1 MKLTLL
7 QKSVAAVSDRR
18 RGRISETAVRD
29 RRYSLGLLSVL
40 LVVTLGTVT
49 ALAADSAA
57 KPVAPLDLSDL
68 PAVTAALQ
76 RLYLDPSALS
86 DKKLNEAATRGVL
99 THLGLGVKVLDAK
112 SAAAKNG
119 VPDIAKTET
128 FGDEIFYVRLGKL
141 GRDTAGALDAAL
153 GAVPCEKLNGII
165 LDLRFVTG
173 NDFSDATAVAGRF
186 LAKGTLLFTLNGAK
200 RPTTTFSATHERPCI
215 ATPLIVLVNRE
226 TAGSAEAL
234 AAVFD
239 NQQRGATIGNIT
251 AGDAVERVELPLV
264 GGKKL
269 ALAVAEV
276 VLPGGRKIF
285 PRGLEPDVVVKVD
298 LAVERKL
305 LLGANAQK
313 NLRAS
318 LEPTVVK
325 HRINEAE
332 LVRSLDTGNDK
343 PEGKK
348 PAAPKKSEPPEVK
361 ETRNENAKV
370 EQPADVALS
379 RALDILKGLRILRR
393 S

>member
-1 MKLTLL
+1 MKLTSILF
-7 QKSVAAVSDRR
+7 
-18 RGRISETAVRD
+18 
-29 RRYSLGLLSVL
+29 
-40 LVVTLGTVT
+40 
-49 ALAADSAA
+49 ALALGAGPMGVFAADDAPKPGAPA
-57 KPVAPLDLSDL
+57 KIEPLDLSNL

-76 RLYLDPSALS
+76 SLYLDPSVLS
-86 DKKLNEAATRGVL
+86 DKKLNEAAARGVL
-99 THLGLGVKVLDAK
+99 GHLGLGAKILDAK
-112 SAAAKNG
+112 SGAAKNG

-141 GRDTAGALDAAL
+141 GHDTAKALDAAL
-153 GAVPCEKLNGII
+153 SVVPCEKLNGII
-165 LDLRFVTG
+165 LDLRFVAG
-173 NDFSDATAVAGRF
+173 SDFTDAAAMAGRF
-186 LAKGTLLFTLNGAK
+186 LAKGTLLFTLKGAK
-200 RPTTTFSATHERPCI
+200 RPTSTFSATHEKPCT
-215 ATPLIVLVNRE
+215 ATPLIVLVNHE

-239 NQQRGATIGNIT
+239 NQQRGATIGNTT
-251 AGDAVERVELPLV
+251 AGEAVERTELPLV

-276 VLPGGRKIF
+276 VLPGGKKIF
-285 PRGLEPDVVVKVD
+285 PQGLEPDVAVKVE

-332 LVRSLDTGNDK
+332 LVRSLDTGDGK
-343 PEGKK
+343 SEGKK
-348 PAAPKKSEPPEVK
+348 PAEPKKGEPAPVK

-370 EQPADVALS
+370 EQPADIALS

>member
-1 MKLTLL
+1 MKLILILL
-7 QKSVAAVSDRR
+7 AVA
-18 RGRISETAVRD
+18 
-29 RRYSLGLLSVL
+29 
-40 LVVTLGTVT
+40 LGTV
-49 ALAADSAA
+49 AVSAADDAA
-57 KPVAPLDLSDL
+57 KPEPLDLSNL

-76 RLYLDPSALS
+76 GLYLDPAALS
-86 DKKLNEAATRGVL
+86 DSKLNEAATRGVL
-99 THLGLGVKVLDAK
+99 NHLGLGVKLLDPKA
-112 SAAAKNG
+112 AAAKNSAPG
-119 VPDIAKTET
+119 IAKTET
-128 FGDEIFYVRLGKL
+128 LGDEILYVRLGKL
-141 GRDTAGALDAAL
+141 DHGTAKALDAVL
-153 GAVPCEKLNGII
+153 SPVPSEKLNGII
-165 LDLRFVTG
+165 LDLRFVAG
-173 NDFSDATAVAGRF
+173 SDFADAAEVAGRF
-186 LAKGTLLFTLNGAK
+186 VAKGTPLFTLKGAK
-200 RPTTTFSATHERPCI
+200 REPRRFSAAHEKPCI
-215 ATPLIVLVNRE
+215 VTPLIVLVNRE

-239 NQQRGATIGNIT
+239 NQERAAIIGNAT
-251 AGDAVERVELPLV
+251 AGEAVERVELPLV

-276 VLPGGRKIF
+276 VLPDGRKIF
-285 PRGLEPDVVVKVD
+285 PRGLEPDVAVKVD

-305 LLGANAQK
+305 LLGPDAQK

-318 LEPTVVK
+318 LEPKVVK

-332 LVRSLDTGNDK
+332 LVRSHDTGNGK

-348 PAAPKKSEPPEVK
+348 PAEPKKSGPPAEK